1 MIFSLASDIGKVR
14 KNNEDFID
22 SQIIYK
28 DDDTKIGIFALAD
41 GMGGHNKGEV
51 ASAMAVNGIIEFLSQ
66 NLSQSGNIKID
77 YFDDIIKQAVIG
89 PSEEILT
96 IKSLPLNEKL
106 VLWKTRESRI
116 NYYTKMD
123 ISEYLLILEKIK
135 KRIIFYGVLDN
146 LDNAIKSERISP
158 LTGKIVGALNFNVI
172 INIGNNVV
180 KPIGTAKGYDTALA
194 SIQNLVFDRIGDV
207 SKKSLFIGHANNLP
221 KAIIMKNIMTKYNEF
236 ESVHIVEVGASIG
249 TYTGEGAILVSVL

>member
-77 YFDDIIKQAVIG
+77 YFIDPKILNNKRDYQIVYSFLNDIISKSKDLGV
-89 PSEEILT
+89 EINTDKSYINLT
-96 IKSLPLNEKL
+96 PINIKNENVFELNIIQIIENYNNQFL
-106 VLWKTRESRI
+106 V
-116 NYYTKMD
+116 
-123 ISEYLLILEKIK
+123 ILEKENIESRPVWKPMHLQPFYKNCKFVSIVDGNKSVAEDLFLRGICLPSDTKMSKEDMNKIIK
-135 KRIIFYGVLDN
+135 II
-146 LDNAIKSERISP
+146 
-158 LTGKIVGALNFNVI
+158 
-172 INIGNNVV
+172 
-180 KPIGTAKGYDTALA
+180 KG
-194 SIQNLVFDRIGDV
+194 
-207 SKKSLFIGHANNLP
+207 LF
-221 KAIIMKNIMTKYNEF
+221 
-236 ESVHIVEVGASIG
+236 
-249 TYTGEGAILVSVL
+249 

>member
-77 YFDDIIKQAVIG
+77 YFWSYIK
-89 PSEEILT
+89 L
-96 IKSLPLNEKL
+96 
-106 VLWKTRESRI
+106 
-116 NYYTKMD
+116 
-123 ISEYLLILEKIK
+123 
-135 KRIIFYGVLDN
+135 
-146 LDNAIKSERISP
+146 
-158 LTGKIVGALNFNVI
+158 
-172 INIGNNVV
+172 
-180 KPIGTAKGYDTALA
+180 
-194 SIQNLVFDRIGDV
+194 
-207 SKKSLFIGHANNLP
+207 
-221 KAIIMKNIMTKYNEF
+221 
-236 ESVHIVEVGASIG
+236 
-249 TYTGEGAILVSVL
+249 

>member
-77 YFDDIIKQAVIG
+77 YFDDIIKQAYNHVNLKIYEKSKEDESFNGMGTTLVTAVI
-89 PSEEILT
+89 
-96 IKSLPLNEKL
+96 
-106 VLWKTRESRI
+106 
-116 NYYTKMD
+116 
-123 ISEYLLILEKIK
+123 
-135 KRIIFYGVLDN
+135 
-146 LDNAIKSERISP
+146 
-158 LTGKIVGALNFNVI
+158 
-172 INIGNNVV
+172 
-180 KPIGTAKGYDTALA
+180 
-194 SIQNLVFDRIGDV
+194 
-207 SKKSLFIGHANNLP
+207 
-221 KAIIMKNIMTKYNEF
+221 YN
-236 ESVHIVEVGASIG
+236 
-249 TYTGEGAILVSVL
+249 